1 MGYSAKRNN
10 QAREKKSEAHPN
22 PVVSGELQRGAIS
35 SALAGLAARS
45 PPHQRGSL
53 SLSRRLHHTNVMAN
67 TATIKW
73 FDRKKGY
80 GFASPEGGG
89 DDIFV
94 HALNLTKDEGNKQP
108 FVDDGDV
115 IYYDLGEH
123 NGRPT
128 AINVSFPPD
137 RPARPRRRTRGRN
150 ANKDADA
157 EAEALADEEQSAA
170 DARESKDGENGGD
183 KPPRAGGG
191 RDGKTH
197 RANNGRPRRNDKG
210 LGGGRPKGGSK
221 PPARQG
227 KARAQRPRPA
237 GPDAQCA
244 PSFALAAPRR
254 SLRKPRSP
262 ALSPLPRSQR
272 ARRRLPACSPRRR
285 KTPHRRPRT
294 AARRSRR
301 LPTRPQSE
309 PEARASLLWQARLHR
324 HRSRSQDF

>member
-1 MGYSAKRNN
+1 
-10 QAREKKSEAHPN
+10 
-22 PVVSGELQRGAIS
+22 
-35 SALAGLAARS
+35 
-45 PPHQRGSL
+45 
-53 SLSRRLHHTNVMAN
+53 MAN

-80 GFASPEGGG
+80 GFASPEGGS

-170 DARESKDGENGGD
+170 DARESKDGENGD

-309 PEARASLLWQARLHR
+309 PEARASLLWQARLRR

>member
-1 MGYSAKRNN
+1 
-10 QAREKKSEAHPN
+10 
-22 PVVSGELQRGAIS
+22 
-35 SALAGLAARS
+35 
-45 PPHQRGSL
+45 
-53 SLSRRLHHTNVMAN
+53 MAN

-170 DARESKDGENGGD
+170 DARESKDGENGG
-183 KPPRAGGG
+183 
-191 RDGKTH
+191 
-197 RANNGRPRRNDKG
+197 
-210 LGGGRPKGGSK
+210 
-221 PPARQG
+221 
-227 KARAQRPRPA
+227 
-237 GPDAQCA
+237 
-244 PSFALAAPRR
+244 
-254 SLRKPRSP
+254 
-262 ALSPLPRSQR
+262 
-272 ARRRLPACSPRRR
+272 
-285 KTPHRRPRT
+285 
-294 AARRSRR
+294 
-301 LPTRPQSE
+301 E
-309 PEARASLLWQARLHR
+309 
-324 HRSRSQDF
+324 